1 MASLSPT
8 PHGQS
13 FGTILGIVKSVRTN
27 IALGPVGDD
36 FLEVIPRAL
45 REDYAELLRGH
56 RSCTLAMK
64 SSSP

>member
-1 MASLSPT
+1 MRVLLAA
-8 PHGQS
+8 
-13 FGTILGIVKSVRTN
+13 LGF

-45 REDYAELLRGH
+45 REDYAELLRGN
-56 RSCTLAMK
+56 RSFTLAMK